1 MKVIVEIS
9 EERRKKL
16 GSYIEKIKNDRNLGF
31 NQLAIKSKV
40 NVRALNEILYGKSKK
55 ANPFYLQ
62 RIAEALKIDYKELYR
77 IVGYLSEDD
86 FEKGGLLKQISS
98 NEENEGRQ
106 IGNYNIDSKM
116 INVSDLTNKE
126 IGHIESYIE
135 FMRFKKKKIDKKK
148 GL

>member
-9 EERRKKL
+9 EERRREL

-55 ANPFYLQ
+55 ANPFHLQ

-77 IVGYLSEDD
+77 IVGYLSKDD
-86 FEKGGLLKQISS
+86 FEKDGLLKQISK
-98 NEENEGRQ
+98 NEENEGTQ
-106 IGNYNIDSKM
+106 
-116 INVSDLTNKE
+116 VSDNKTASKVINLSDLSIKE
-126 IGHIESYIE
+126 IEHIESYIE
-135 FMRFKKKKIDKKK
+135 FMRFRKKKNK
-148 GL
+148 